1 MNNSESILSKGAKM
15 HHNVGG
21 IDQILRIVLGV
32 VICTIGVIYNN
43 WWGLVGLIP
52 LVTGTMS
59 WCPLYNLVGLSS
71 LKISKSET

>member
-1 MNNSESILSKGAKM
+1 MY
-15 HHNVGG
+15 HNVGG

-32 VICTIGVIYNN
+32 VICTIGVIFNN

-59 WCPLYNLVGLSS
+59 WCPKHNLVGLSS
-71 LKISKSET
+71 LKISESET

>member
-1 MNNSESILSKGAKM
+1 M

-21 IDQILRIVLGV
+21 MDQILRIVLGV

-43 WWGLVGLIP
+43 WCGLVGLIP

-59 WCPLYNLVGLSS
+59 WCPIYNLVGLSS
-71 LKISKSET
+71 LKISKSDT

>member
-1 MNNSESILSKGAKM
+1 M
-15 HHNVGG
+15 HLNVGG

-59 WCPLYNLVGLSS
+59 WCPIYNLVGLSS
-71 LKISKSET
+71 LKISKSKT

>member
-1 MNNSESILSKGAKM
+1 M

-43 WWGLVGLIP
+43 WWGMAGLIL

-59 WCPLYNLVGLSS
+59 WCLLYNLVGLSS
-71 LKISKSET
+71 LKIGESET

>member
-1 MNNSESILSKGAKM
+1 M

-32 VICTIGVIYNN
+32 VISTIGVIYNN

-59 WCPLYNLVGLSS
+59 WCPLYNLVGLSG
-71 LKISKSET
+71 LKISESET

>member
-1 MNNSESILSKGAKM
+1 M

-32 VICTIGVIYNN
+32 VICTIREIYNI
-43 WWGLVGLIP
+43 WWGMAGLIP

-59 WCPLYNLVGLSS
+59 WCPFYNLVGLSS
-71 LKISKSET
+71 LKISEADT

>member
-1 MNNSESILSKGAKM
+1 M

-43 WWGLVGLIP
+43 WWEMVGPIP

-59 WCPLYNLVGLSS
+59 WCPLYNLVGLSC
-71 LKISKSET
+71 LKISESET

>member
-1 MNNSESILSKGAKM
+1 M

-21 IDQILRIVLGV
+21 IDQILRIVLCG
-32 VICTIGVIYNN
+32 VICSIGVIYNN

-59 WCPLYNLVGLSS
+59 WCPLNNLVGLSS
-71 LKISKSET
+71 LKISESET

>member
-1 MNNSESILSKGAKM
+1 M

-43 WWGLVGLIP
+43 WWGMDGLIP

>member
-1 MNNSESILSKGAKM
+1 M

-32 VICTIGVIYNN
+32 VIYTIGVIYNN

-52 LVTGTMS
+52 LVTRTMS
-59 WCPLYNLVGLSS
+59 WCPLYNQVGLSS
-71 LKISKSET
+71 LKISEPET

>member
-1 MNNSESILSKGAKM
+1 M

-32 VICTIGVIYNN
+32 VICKIGVIYNN
-43 WWGLVGLIP
+43 WWRLVVLIP
-52 LVTGTMS
+52 LVTRTMS
-59 WCPLYNLVGLSS
+59 WCPIYNLVGLSS

>member
-1 MNNSESILSKGAKM
+1 M

-43 WWGLVGLIP
+43 WCGLVGLIQ
-52 LVTGTMS
+52 LETGTMS
-59 WCPLYNLVGLSS
+59 LCTLYNLVGLSS
-71 LKISKSET
+71 LKINESET

>member
-1 MNNSESILSKGAKM
+1 MY
-15 HHNVGG
+15 HNVGG

-32 VICTIGVIYNN
+32 ICTIGVIYNN
-43 WWGLVGLIP
+43 WWGLVDLIQ

-71 LKISKSET
+71 LKISESET

>member
-1 MNNSESILSKGAKM
+1 M

-43 WWGLVGLIP
+43 WGGLAGLIP

-71 LKISKSET
+71 LKISESET

>member
-1 MNNSESILSKGAKM
+1 M

-59 WCPLYNLVGLSS
+59 WCPVYNLVGLSS
-71 LKISKSET
+71 LKISESET

>member
-1 MNNSESILSKGAKM
+1 M

-52 LVTGTMS
+52 LMTGTMS
-59 WCPLYNLVGLSS
+59 WCPLCNLMGLSS
-71 LKISKSET
+71 LKIGESET

>member
-1 MNNSESILSKGAKM
+1 M

-43 WWGLVGLIP
+43 WWGMAGLIP

-59 WCPLYNLVGLSS
+59 WCPLYNLVGLLS
-71 LKISKSET
+71 LKIGESET

>member
-1 MNNSESILSKGAKM
+1 M

-59 WCPLYNLVGLSS
+59 WFPL
-71 LKISKSET
+71 

>member
-1 MNNSESILSKGAKM
+1 M

-32 VICTIGVIYNN
+32 VISTIGVIYNN

-59 WCPLYNLVGLSS
+59 WCPLYSLVGLSS
-71 LKISKSET
+71 LKISESET

>member
-1 MNNSESILSKGAKM
+1 M

-59 WCPLYNLVGLSS
+59 WCPLSLYNLVGLSS
-71 LKISKSET
+71 LKISEFET

>member
-1 MNNSESILSKGAKM
+1 M

-59 WCPLYNLVGLSS
+59 WCPLYSLVGISS
-71 LKISKSET
+71 MKISESET

>member
-1 MNNSESILSKGAKM
+1 M

-21 IDQILRIVLGV
+21 IDQIQRIVLGV
-32 VICTIGVIYNN
+32 VICSIGVIYNN
-43 WWGLVGLIP
+43 WWGMVGLIP
-52 LVTGTMS
+52 LVTGTMR

>member
-1 MNNSESILSKGAKM
+1 M

-32 VICTIGVIYNN
+32 VISTIGVIYNT

-59 WCPLYNLVGLSS
+59 WCPTFNLVGLSS

>member
-1 MNNSESILSKGAKM
+1 M
-15 HHNVGG
+15 HHNVGR
-21 IDQILRIVLGV
+21 IDQILRIVLG

-59 WCPLYNLVGLSS
+59 WCPLNNLVGLSS
-71 LKISKSET
+71 LKISESET